1 MKYFNLTLIL
11 IVLLFISCDT
21 TEPPV
26 EPVWTVSGPLLF
38 VSDSSGTMQLY
49 SMKLDGTDVKQLTDD
64 PDFPITDAKWSPN
77 GKKIALT
84 SPMGRNGAT
93 IFIVNADGTN
103 KYKIANN
110 VVAGVHY
117 GTGEKP
123 NWASDSKSLV
133 FTRLMYPEAIGNM
146 DIYTIDVDGKNE
158 KRITKTIS
166 LSEMWASFSCDNA
179 KILSMVIHW
188 NTKDSTGKAI
198 QHFTTNEY
206 DLNGNVLNEFGV
218 VGEGWDTPVWSY
230 DCSQIT
236 FTLSDE
242 SYNHDIYSLGVDG
255 TNLNRLTNSGYRFFR
270 PVTWADNNKILY
282 NASNSIYLNQIFV
295 MDVSGENKI
304 EITPF
309 NAEFLEAT
317 SLKLNY

>member
-1 MKYFNLTLIL
+1 MKHFNLSLIL

-38 VSDSSGTMQLY
+38 VSDSSGTKQLY

-64 PDFPITDAKWSPN
+64 PDFIITDAKWSPN

-110 VVAGVHY
+110 AVAGVHY

-133 FTRLMYPEAIGNM
+133 FTRLMYPEAFGNT

-158 KRITKTIS
+158 QRITETYN
-166 LSEMWASFSCDNA
+166 LSEMWASFSCDNT
-179 KILSMVIHW
+179 KILSSVFHGD
-188 NTKDSTGKAI
+188 TTDSTGKGI

-206 DLNGNVLNEFGV
+206 DLNGNVLNEFGNI
-218 VGEGWDTPVWSY
+218 GETWNVPIYSF
-230 DCSQIT
+230 DCSKIA
-236 FTLSDE
+236 FTLSKNSTFLRDIFIMDIDGNNLEQLTQSNYKNYRCVSWTDE
-242 SYNHDIYSLGVDG
+242 NLIYNATS
-255 TNLNRLTNSGYRFFR
+255 NLY
-270 PVTWADNNKILY
+270 ANKIFI
-282 NASNSIYLNQIFV
+282 SNSVGSHIQ
-295 MDVSGENKI
+295 D
-304 EITPF
+304 ITPF
-309 NAEFLEAT
+309 DAEKLGAT
-317 SLKLNY
+317 SLRLNY